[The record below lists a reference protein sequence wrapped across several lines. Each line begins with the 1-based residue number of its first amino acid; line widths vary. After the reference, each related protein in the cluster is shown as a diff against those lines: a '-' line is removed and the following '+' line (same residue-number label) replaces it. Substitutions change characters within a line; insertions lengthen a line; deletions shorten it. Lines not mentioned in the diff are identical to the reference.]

1 MKIWPVPVPSRSY
14 RRSILKRK
22 EVAVF
27 FPSIQD
33 TDDIPRPPTPGEAN
47 SIDAPKG
54 LDSAARSKAPL
65 PDLPPDLH
73 PHWSQWPDP
82 GAESIRPHTSLGFAD
97 LSKEKSK
104 DRPLTPEP
112 SYASG
117 QREHTDPGA
126 SMTYIPALKTWINA
140 NNDYQRA
147 VVDKM
152 LSSMNRERT
161 FHHYQPS
168 HSGNNPRD
176 SYTYFNPKPTNPYA
190 ANHGYYSNN
199 GYGYSR
205 YGSREDDGVIRGM
218 GIKLGER
225 EPLPSIYSKRLEGV
239 QFNRRTRQ
247 LPRSDDY
254 VHELSMFMT
263 TQPRVSGHFIIH
275 PDWVSERMG
284 LRRSHTMFE
293 PRKSSKEGLRYSSF

>member
-22 EVAVF
+22 EVTVF

-33 TDDIPRPPTPGEAN
+33 IDDIPRPKTPEVIH
-47 SIDAPKG
+47 SIHAPKDT
-54 LDSAARSKAPL
+54 DSATHSKT
-65 PDLPPDLH
+65 PP
-73 PHWSQWPDP
+73 PEPQSHWSQWPDP
-82 GAESIRPHTSLGFAD
+82 GEPNKRPHTSLGFAD
-97 LSKEKSK
+97 LSKEKGK
-104 DRPLTPEP
+104 DRPLTPDP
-112 SYASG
+112 SYAYG
-117 QREHTDPGA
+117 QKEHTDPGL

-168 HSGNNPRD
+168 YGGNAPRD
-176 SYTYFNPKPTNPYA
+176 SYTYFNPRPTNPYA

-199 GYGYSR
+199 GYSFSR

-225 EPLPSIYSKRLEGV
+225 EPLPSIYSKRMEGV
-239 QFNRRTRQ
+239 KFNRRTKQ
-247 LPRSDDY
+247 LPKSEDY

-275 PDWVSERMG
+275 PDWVSERMS

-293 PRKSSKEGLRYSSF
+293 PRKSSKEGLRYTSF